1 MGNISSKILISFL
14 LFFPLFLNAQDEIV
28 IKSSRL
34 IKDKIIGAQT
44 YVIDKEYIEANPS
57 ESIPDLLSK
66 LPGIKTK
73 DLRGGGLGASQS
85 IDIRGFADTA
95 TSNTIILL
103 NGQRLT
109 NIDLSLVDFTTIPR
123 DSIDRIEI
131 IMGNSSVLYGNNAT
145 AGSINI
151 ITDQSIKKGDAIN
164 TSFSVGSLGKFGSYV
179 SGTKT
184 NDNFSV
190 KGNHNL
196 IFSDGYRRNSALYQ
210 NNGGLELAYDNE
222 YYNFYLNLK
231 SHNQFQELP
240 GDVGVNTGN
249 FSNSN
254 GFQIDPRSSDTPE
267 DFSQNNGHQLFYGA
281 SVDLNNSNTL
291 IIDGSYKYNKSEGK
305 FISSSFPSAL
315 DTRISTYQISPR
327 LLSNLKLFDFKSDSI
342 VGLDLNYAYYYSDR
356 MEGNKS
362 WYKKYKASDW
372 NFAPYFNSNISLSD
386 KDDISVGF
394 RYQWN
399 WLRAG
404 DMNDHSAY
412 SWGSTGEQETIIKPD
427 HQFAFHLGYERLLNE
442 NNSVTIK
449 GGRSFRYPNIDERI
463 GAGSVTAVHNFRLAS
478 QKSVDFEFGHKFLV
492 DKFQVQTN
500 FYYIRLL
507 SEIKYDNSS
516 FLNVNL
522 ARTHRYGIENR
533 LDFQFNDQLSFT
545 NNFSVAQSKYRAGH
559 RRDFDLTGVP
569 AFKNVTD
576 VGFKLH
582 EYFNISGSIYYQS
595 SQRMINDEENYQ
607 VVQPGYYLLDM
618 GFKGSVSDF
627 KYSMMFNNIL
637 DKNYYQYAVASTN
650 NYNVYNT
657 YPLEGFNMMFTL
669 SKKFWWI

>member
-1 MGNISSKILISFL
+1 MGNYFLISFNIF
-14 LFFPLFLNAQDEIV
+14 LFTFSFFAKAQDEIV
-28 IKSSRL
+28 VKSSRL
-34 IKDKIIGAQT
+34 IKDKIVGSQSYI
-44 YVIDKEYIEANPS
+44 IDKEYIQSNPS
-57 ESIPDLLSK
+57 KSIPELIAK
-66 LPGIKTK
+66 LPGIKIK

-95 TSNTIILL
+95 TSNTLILL

-131 IMGNSSVLYGNNAT
+131 IMGNSSVLFGNNAT

-164 TSFSVGSLGKFGSYV
+164 TSFSVGSLGKFASYA
-179 SGTKT
+179 SATKT
-184 NDNFSV
+184 KNNFFV

-210 NNGGLELAYDNE
+210 NNGGFELAYDND
-222 YYNFYLNLK
+222 YYDFYINLK

-240 GDVGVNTGN
+240 GDVGVNTGD
-249 FSNSN
+249 FSSSN
-254 GFQIDPRSSDTPE
+254 GFHIDPRSSDTPQ
-267 DFSQNNGHQLFYGA
+267 DFSQNNGHQLFYGG
-281 SVDLNNSNTL
+281 SVNLNNSNTL
-291 IIDGSYKYNKSEGK
+291 IVDGSYKYNKSEGK
-305 FISSSFPSAL
+305 FISTSFPSAL

-327 LLSNLKLFDFKSDSI
+327 LLSDLKILDYNSDTI
-342 VGLDLNYAYYYSDR
+342 VGIDLNYAYYYSDR
-356 MEGNKS
+356 MEGNKA
-362 WYKKYKASDW
+362 WYKKYKASDL
-372 NFAPYFNSNISLSD
+372 NFAPYFNSNISLTD
-386 KDDISVGF
+386 KDDISLGF

-427 HQFAFHLGYERLLNE
+427 HQFAIHLGYERLLNE
-442 NNSVTIK
+442 KNSLTVK

-463 GAGSVTAVHNFRLAS
+463 GSGFVTATHNFKLSS
-478 QKSVDFEFGHKFLV
+478 QKSLDLEFGHKFLDNNLKV
-492 DKFQVQTN
+492 VTN
-500 FYYIRLL
+500 FYYMRML
-507 SEIKYDNSS
+507 SEIKYDNAS
-516 FLNVNL
+516 FINRNI
-522 ARTHRYGIENR
+522 AKTHRYGIENKI
-533 LDFQFNDQLSFT
+533 DYEFKNQLFFS
-545 NNFSVAQSKYRAGH
+545 NSFSVTQSKYRAGH
-559 RRDFDLTGVP
+559 RRNNDLTGVP

-576 VGFKLH
+576 FEYKFS
-582 EYFNISGSIYYQS
+582 EYFNPKASLYYQS

-607 VVQPGYYLLDM
+607 VIQPGYYLLDM
-618 GFKGSVSDF
+618 GFNGNLYGF
-627 KYSMMFNNIL
+627 NYSMMFNNIL
-637 DKNYYQYAVASTN
+637 NKNYYQYAVASTN

-669 SKKFWWI
+669 NKSF